1 MIGKRTPPPFIC
13 QENRACSQTCA
24 TLTSQGA
31 TPKTREERKNKAQQS
46 LKRGGVAGGGGGWRE
61 GWKRRASEE
70 KNDCQEKLVDTEMG
84 FRSHFGSGQDFYK
97 HLK

>member
-61 GWKRRASEE
+61 GWKRQASEE
-70 KNDCQEKLVDTEMG
+70 RMIAKKNLLTQKWGLGVILDQGRT
-84 FRSHFGSGQDFYK
+84 FTNI
-97 HLK
+97 